1 MRQTILQIDSTISAK
16 PVFDPKKDRRRF
28 RIMASDYSTTVYL
41 SAVFRHVAKQAP
53 YLGYDIVPI
62 NTPIDNVRNG
72 TVDLCV
78 TGNPYTQADASSDQ
92 FLRADTLFSEV
103 YCCIVDNDHPLRGAI
118 TLDQLF
124 EFPHVAAQFAGVTM
138 ATSELKAGAGRN
150 RSNPTINVSTF
161 NVIPTLVRSTRSVGI
176 LPSRMMDVAAERA
189 DLRKLEVAFDMPK
202 FDEQLIWHS
211 RFAYDPAFGW
221 LRNVMLSMA

>member
-1 MRQTILQIDSTISAK
+1 M
-16 PVFDPKKDRRRF
+16 
-28 RIMASDYSTTVYL
+28 
-41 SAVFRHVAKQAP
+41 
-53 YLGYDIVPI
+53 
-62 NTPIDNVRNG
+62 
-72 TVDLCV
+72 
-78 TGNPYTQADASSDQ
+78 
-92 FLRADTLFSEV
+92 
-103 YCCIVDNDHPLRGAI
+103 I

-211 RFAYDPAFGW
+211 RFAYDPAFGG